1 MVANYMANF
10 SALSMLSC
18 WGADAVSA
26 CQICIYGCK
35 KKNRP
40 ILSGQAWFCKSAFI
54 YAALKL
60 RRAEKQ
66 PLKKLL
72 CMMLI
77 SSFYSAITEGRD

>member
-1 MVANYMANF
+1 MADF
-10 SALSMLSC
+10 SALSMLPC

-26 CQICIYGCK
+26 CQMRIHGCK
-35 KKNRP
+35 KKNQP
-40 ILSGQAWFCKSAFI
+40 ILSGQAWLCQSAFI
-54 YAALKL
+54 YAALTL

-77 SSFYSAITEGRD
+77 SAFYSAITEARD

>member
-1 MVANYMANF
+1 MANF
-10 SALSMLSC
+10 SALSMLPC

-40 ILSGQAWFCKSAFI
+40 ILSGQAWLCQSAFI

-60 RRAEKQ
+60 RRAGIKTAPEKAVMHDADFQ
-66 PLKKLL
+66 HFIAQSLRGV
-72 CMMLI
+72 I
-77 SSFYSAITEGRD
+77 E